1 MIDKKRLI
9 SEAATLGADI
19 SEQAAKRLDDYCE
32 RLIETNKTLNLTA
45 ITDPREVEIKH
56 LLDSS
61 TLLTLE
67 ELRGKVADVGTGAG
81 FPGVVLK
88 AARPELS
95 LTLIDATGKK
105 LKFIENAAAETGIE
119 VTTLHGRAEELA
131 RGEYRESFD
140 TVTARAVASLP
151 SLLEYC
157 LPLVK
162 AGGHLIA
169 MKGPD
174 AEEEIALSKHAL
186 KELSGMVI
194 AKRRF
199 TLPDESERVVVVIK
213 KISQT
218 APKYPRSGKNISKSP
233 L

>member
-1 MIDKKRLI
+1 MIEINRLI
-9 SEAATLGADI
+9 SEAAALGVEI
-19 SEQAAKRLDDYCE
+19 SEDAAKRLDGYCE
-32 RLIETNKTLNLTA
+32 RLVETNKSFNLTA
-45 ITDPREVEIKH
+45 ITEPREVEIKH
-56 LLDSS
+56 LLDSAALIS
-61 TLLTLE
+61 IE
-67 ELRGKVADVGTGAG
+67 ELAGRVADVGTGAG

-88 AARPELS
+88 ALKPSLS
-95 LTLIDATGKK
+95 VTLIDATGKK
-105 LKFIENAAAETGIE
+105 LKFIEAAAAEMGVE

-140 TVTARAVASLP
+140 TVTARAVAQLP

-162 AGGHLIA
+162 PGGHLIA

-186 KELSGMVI
+186 RELSGMVI

-199 TLPDESERVVVVIK
+199 TLPDESERVVVVVK